1 MAAYGYAKHPIH
13 PSNPDSRTARQ
24 ARLQDALRPPFRF
37 EQIATRLC
45 ASRTLLQRPSVAH
58 AIKLI
63 TLVSLLGGV
72 ALLLW
77 GVGNV
82 RRSVLKI
89 VGDRLAA
96 GLHRHSENRLAAS
109 MFGFG
114 VTSLT
119 QSSMATAYL
128 VTALAGA
135 GIVPATAATAVLL
148 GADVGA
154 AAAIQVISRSSEWI
168 APALFVAGIV
178 AAKVSGRKMSEWVGR
193 ALFGVG
199 LVLLSLSLIRRAF
212 EPIAA
217 TPEMSLVVSV
227 LSDQGGVLLLIG
239 VVLTLAAHSSMA
251 VILIV
256 AAMAGD
262 GIIPFVPAAVLA
274 AGANIGSGL
283 LPWLANRNKGRD
295 TELPV
300 LGNLIVR
307 AIVSFAAC
315 TALWIGYGPVF
326 EIFGSPKDD
335 LLTFHLAL
343 NAAAAG
349 IGLALLN
356 PVCRLCGALL
366 PKDDQPSDEAR
377 PRYLNETNLSNPPLA
392 LSEAT
397 RESLRMGDLVQEMLV
412 DCMDAVKRGDREL
425 ARTLKERKFA
435 VDQLNEEIKTHLA
448 ALLAN
453 LQGAPERKRA
463 VEALLLATNLKHI
476 GDVIDQD
483 ILGPEKRRR
492 KAGAAYS
499 DTGLEEI
506 EAMHAAVCENLG
518 YALSAIVSED
528 PEILRSVLLNHNRI
542 RKIERRSLRAHLI
555 RIASRHPDA
564 VSSSTF
570 HIDMLRS
577 LKTINSHVMD
587 ALTPKRLKI

>member
-1 MAAYGYAKHPIH
+1 M
-13 PSNPDSRTARQ
+13 
-24 ARLQDALRPPFRF
+24 
-37 EQIATRLC
+37 
-45 ASRTLLQRPSVAH
+45 
-58 AIKLI
+58 I
-63 TLVSLLGGV
+63 TIISLLGGV

-77 GVGNV
+77 AVANV

-89 VGDRLAA
+89 VGDGLAA
-96 GLHRHSENRLAAS
+96 SLHRHSENRFASS
-109 MFGFG
+109 MFGIG
-114 VTSLT
+114 VTALT

-128 VTALAGA
+128 VAALAAA
-135 GIVPATAATAVLL
+135 GIVPAAAATAVLL

-168 APALFVAGIV
+168 APVLFVAGI
-178 AAKVSGRKMSEWVGR
+178 AVSKWSSRKTAEWIGR

-199 LVLLSLSLIRRAF
+199 LILLSLGLIRQAF
-212 EPIAA
+212 EPVAA
-217 TPEMSLVVSV
+217 TQEMFLVISV

-251 VILIV
+251 VILII

-262 GIIPFVPAAVLA
+262 GIIAFQPAAVMV

-283 LPWLANRNKGRD
+283 LPWFANRKKGRD
-295 TELPV
+295 AEMPV
-300 LGNLIVR
+300 LGNLLVR
-307 AIVSFAAC
+307 AAVALAAC
-315 TALWIGYGPVF
+315 AAIWLNYASIF
-326 EIFGSPKDD
+326 EVFGSAKDD

-343 NAAAAG
+343 NVAAAAV
-349 IGLALLN
+349 GLALLG

-366 PKDDQPSDEAR
+366 AKGDQPADAAK
-377 PRYLNETNLSNPPLA
+377 PRYLKESQLVNPPLA

-425 ARTLKERKFA
+425 ARNVKARKLA
-435 VDQLNEEIKTHLA
+435 VDQLNEEIKSHLA

-453 LQGAPERKRA
+453 SRDASERKRA

-476 GDVIDQD
+476 GDIIDRD
-483 ILGPEKRRR
+483 ILGLDKKRR
-492 KAGAAYS
+492 KTGAMYS
-499 DTGLEEI
+499 EDGLEEI
-506 EAMHAAVCENLG
+506 EAMHAAVCQNLG
-518 YALSAIVSED
+518 FALSAIVSED
-528 PEILRSVLLNHNRI
+528 PEILRSVLLNHNKI
-542 RKIERRSLRAHLI
+542 RKIERRSLRAHLV
-555 RIASRHPDA
+555 RISSRHPDA
-564 VSSSTF
+564 VFTSTF